1 MTTSHERSF
10 QKLAAGAAILSVP
23 LAYVSIY
30 LGLVAVN
37 FDPTA
42 FSDPGSVISIGIQSV
57 PLVRWSWVLDI
68 FGYYLLLAPAVI
80 VLWYWLRGKN
90 EPLVAL
96 LTLGGLT
103 YVLLGALGAAINAV
117 IWPDFIAA
125 YAQAGPEGQAALEP
139 VFTAFAATV
148 FIGIWGILGRIVSA
162 VWWLGIGLL
171 LRDERRWLGNGTI
184 LLGLFALLAAVG
196 NTLRADPLIG
206 LGTMGYLLLAPLW
219 ALWLGLDLLRRPARP
234 ASVETTEPTPA
245 GIEVTE

>member
-37 FDPTA
+37 FDPKA
-42 FSDPGSVISIGIQSV
+42 FSDPGSVISVGMQSV

-68 FGYYLLLAPAVI
+68 FGYYLLLAPAV
-80 VLWYWLRGKN
+80 VVFWYWLRWKN
-90 EPLVAL
+90 EPMVAL

-125 YAQAGPEGQAALEP
+125 YVQAGPEGQAALEP
-139 VFTAFAATV
+139 VFAAFATTV
-148 FIGIWGILGRIVSA
+148 FIGMWGILGRVVSA
-162 VWWLGIGLL
+162 VWWLGIGLM
-171 LRDERRWLGNGTI
+171 LRDERRWLAYGTI
-184 LLGLFALLAAVG
+184 LLGLFALVAAVG
-196 NTLRADPLIG
+196 NSLRADLLIG

-219 ALWLGLDLLRRPARP
+219 ALWLGLDLLRRPAGL
-234 ASVETTEPTPA
+234 AAAETTESTPP
-245 GIEVTE
+245 GFEVAE